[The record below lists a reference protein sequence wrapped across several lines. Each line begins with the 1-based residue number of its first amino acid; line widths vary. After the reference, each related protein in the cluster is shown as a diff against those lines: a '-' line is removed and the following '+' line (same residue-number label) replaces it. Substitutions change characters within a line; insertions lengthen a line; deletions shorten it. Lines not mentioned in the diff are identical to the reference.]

1 VLLSTDVA
9 SVACAWMFVL
19 LFDGAL
25 SSSPLRSVGVTAC
38 VTVVGVGFATHWG
51 LYLARV
57 NTVRSA
63 ELAALWRIAV
73 VTAVFGWLIT
83 RGMGAELSWAPTVAA
98 GILTFLLLAASRN
111 SFDAWIKGRRR
122 AGGYCRQILLVG
134 RDEAAVELLELV
146 EDQPELGY
154 RVIGFVGPR
163 FETDIEFPVRWVA
176 EYGDLERAVEEQN
189 ANGVIVAASALGN
202 RTLRTA
208 LCDLVEDGVHV
219 QVSTGLQGL
228 DHRRLRASTVGY
240 EPVLYL
246 EPRASTSWERYAK
259 RSMDLVVSS
268 VALLFALPILA
279 VAAVAIKLHDRG
291 PVFFRQERIGRGG
304 QCFQLLKLRT
314 MEIDAESKLA
324 ALLGENQRTGPL
336 FKLGRD
342 PRVTPP
348 GRILRASSLDELPQ
362 LINVLRGEMSLVGPR
377 PPLPS
382 EFALFDE
389 ELQQRQQLTPGITG
403 LWQLEARDN
412 PSFRTYRRLDLFYL
426 RNWSI
431 SLDLMILLM
440 TASSVLI
447 RAVTS
452 APSAPTEGDAA
463 SATRAGDGPL
473 TEQAAATAG

>member
-1 VLLSTDVA
+1 
-9 SVACAWMFVL
+9 M
-19 LFDGAL
+19 
-25 SSSPLRSVGVTAC
+25 
-38 VTVVGVGFATHWG
+38 
-51 LYLARV
+51 
-57 NTVRSA
+57 
-63 ELAALWRIAV
+63 
-73 VTAVFGWLIT
+73 
-83 RGMGAELSWAPTVAA
+83 
-98 GILTFLLLAASRN
+98 
-111 SFDAWIKGRRR
+111 
-122 AGGYCRQILLVG
+122 
-134 RDEAAVELLELV
+134 
-146 EDQPELGY
+146 
-154 RVIGFVGPR
+154 GPR
-163 FETDIEFPVRWVA
+163 LETELEFPGRWVA
-176 EYGDLERAVEEQN
+176 EYADLERAVEEQG

-246 EPRASTSWERYAK
+246 EPRASTSWERYTK
-259 RSMDLVVSS
+259 RAMDLVVSS

-279 VAAVAIKLHDRG
+279 VAAIAIKLHDRG
-291 PVFFRQERIGRGG
+291 PIFFRQERIGRGG
-304 QCFQLLKLRT
+304 RCFQLLKLRT

-324 ALLGENQRTGPL
+324 ELIGENQRTGPL

-412 PSFRTYRRLDLFYL
+412 PSFRTYRRLDLYYL

-431 SLDLMILLM
+431 SLDVMILLM
-440 TASSVLI
+440 TAYSVVI

-452 APSAPTEGDAA
+452 RPLASSVESDAA
-463 SATRAGDGPL
+463 PPTRAGDGSFS
-473 TEQAAATAG
+473 EQAASTG